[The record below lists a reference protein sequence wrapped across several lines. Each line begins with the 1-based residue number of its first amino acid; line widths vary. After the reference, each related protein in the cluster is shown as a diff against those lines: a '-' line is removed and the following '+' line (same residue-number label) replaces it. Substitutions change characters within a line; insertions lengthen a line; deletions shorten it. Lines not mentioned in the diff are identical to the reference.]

1 MSGPKLV
8 IKQQISPLKLGLW
21 AVLTVILLLG
31 CFFLGR
37 YLAVDERQQLIAQ
50 TVWLQEKLDEY
61 QQAYQEANE
70 SLVMQT
76 QSSKVDDQSS
86 QQLIDSI
93 KQLRDTQM
101 QLEAELQFYRNIMA
115 PELSK
120 EGLTIADFEL
130 LDSQSSDSS
139 RFKLVLTQAGR
150 QEQFIKGKVELK
162 LEGLL
167 NGEPKTFAFSEL
179 GTFQAKHFQFQ
190 FRYFQN
196 IEGEIVLPQGFTAEQ
211 VTISARTQGLRK
223 NQTTEKKVN
232 WSS

>member
-8 IKQQISPLKLGLW
+8 IKQQKSPLWGIMW
-21 AVLTVILLLG
+21 SVFAVILLSS
-31 CFFLGR
+31 CFYLGR
-37 YLAVDERQQLIAQ
+37 YLAIDERQQLIEQ
-50 TVWLQEKLDEY
+50 TIWLQSKLDEY
-61 QQAYQEANE
+61 QHAYQKANE

-76 QSSKVDDQSS
+76 QSAKVDDQSS
-86 QQLIDSI
+86 QQLVDSI
-93 KQLRDTQM
+93 KQLRDTQL

-115 PELSK
+115 PELAK

-130 LDSQSSDSS
+130 LDSKVPDSS
-139 RFKLVLTQAGR
+139 RFKLVLTQAGK

-162 LEGLL
+162 LTGVL
-167 NGEPKTFAFSEL
+167 NGEQKTFAFSEL

-211 VTISARTQGLRK
+211 VTISAKTQGLRK
-223 NQTTEKKVN
+223 NQAAEKKVN
-232 WSS
+232 WNS

>member
-8 IKQQISPLKLGLW
+8 IKQQKSRLW
-21 AVLTVILLLG
+21 VSLWSAFALVLLLG
-31 CFFLGR
+31 CFYLGR
-37 YLAVDERQQLIAQ
+37 YLAIDERQQLIEQ

-61 QQAYQEANE
+61 QHAYQEANE

-76 QSSKVDDQSS
+76 QSSKVDDQSN

-120 EGLTIADFEL
+120 EGLTIADFEVL
-130 LDSQSSDSS
+130 STSASDTS
-139 RFKLVLTQAGR
+139 RFKLVLTQAGK

-162 LEGLL
+162 IQGLL
-167 NGEPKTFAFSEL
+167 NGKPKTFAFSEL
-179 GTFQAKHFQFQ
+179 GTFQSKHFQFQ

-211 VTISARTQGLRK
+211 VTISAKTQGLRK
-223 NQTTEKKVN
+223 NQQAEKKVN
-232 WSS
+232 WSR

>member
-21 AVLTVILLLG
+21 AVLAVILLLG